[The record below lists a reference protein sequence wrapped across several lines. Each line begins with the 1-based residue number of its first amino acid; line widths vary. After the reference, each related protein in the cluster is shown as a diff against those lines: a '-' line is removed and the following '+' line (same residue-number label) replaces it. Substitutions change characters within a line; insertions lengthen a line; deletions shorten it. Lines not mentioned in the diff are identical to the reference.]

1 MSGEGGRRLSSI
13 VCVATLARGA
23 METHDG
29 GNTTLLVFRIAIVAG
44 TIESGSFKDESTIE
58 SNLEP
63 HSIGSSMGDVDD
75 CRFLGQD
82 EARIGTLH
90 REEEE
95 FQLVERSLSRP
106 FLRSDQAGIN
116 DC

>member
-1 MSGEGGRRLSSI
+1 
-13 VCVATLARGA
+13 
-23 METHDG
+23 
-29 GNTTLLVFRIAIVAG
+29 
-44 TIESGSFKDESTIE
+44 
-58 SNLEP
+58 
-63 HSIGSSMGDVDD
+63 MGDVDD

-106 FLRSDQAGIN
+106 FLRSEQAEIDG
-116 DC
+116 C